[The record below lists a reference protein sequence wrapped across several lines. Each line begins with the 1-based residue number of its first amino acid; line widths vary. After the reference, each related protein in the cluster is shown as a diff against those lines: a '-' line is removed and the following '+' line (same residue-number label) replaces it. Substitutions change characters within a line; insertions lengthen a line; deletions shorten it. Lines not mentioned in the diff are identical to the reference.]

1 VESYFDFINLRQSW
15 DEALSSGAMTQEEYD
30 AKNEELRERE
40 SEIVAT
46 TEEEINR
53 QSQDIAEDFF
63 E

>member
-15 DEALSSGAMTQEEYD
+15 DEALSSGTMTQEEYD

-53 QSQDIAEDFF
+53 QS
-63 E
+63 